1 MNGTRWTIEY
11 DCGLEHVPADT
22 RYRLSDQLHE
32 ISASLSEIHGASPFW
47 DSMRRSGLRLE
58 VDGWDFGYRLD
69 EQAERL
75 VILYA
80 VRRG

>member
-1 MNGTRWTIEY
+1 LNGTRWTIEY
-11 DCGLEHVPADT
+11 DCGLDHVPADT
-22 RYRLSDQLHE
+22 RYRLTDQLYV
-32 ISASLSEIHGASPFW
+32 ISGSLPEIHGASPFW
-47 DSMRRSGLRLE
+47 DSMRQSGLRLQ

>member
-1 MNGTRWTIEY
+1 MNGARWTIEY
-11 DCGLEHVPADT
+11 DCGLDHVPTDT
-22 RYRLSDQLHE
+22 RSRLTHRLQE
-32 ISASLSEIHGASPFW
+32 ISDSLPAIHAASPFW
-47 DSMRRSGLRLE
+47 DSMRQSGLRLE